1 MADKQLM
8 VDTSILIDYFRKTDK
23 ANARLVAHFRQYNQL
38 YISSITAFE
47 VYNGA
52 TELHKQF
59 WEEMLLRFIILDF
72 DGKAAKQ
79 AAQIVEQ
86 LKAKRKTIDKPD
98 LFIAATA
105 TIHGLTF
112 DTLNVKHFIHIDN
125 LDLLAAAGGEA
136 DAGGV
141 L

>member
-1 MADKQLM
+1 MADRKLM
-8 VDTSILIDYFRKTDK
+8 IDTSILIDYFRKSDK
-23 ANARLVAHFRQYNQL
+23 ANSRLIAHFRQYDQL

-59 WEEMLLRFIILDF
+59 WEEMLLRLIILDF
-72 DGKAAKQ
+72 DGRAARQ
-79 AAQIVEQ
+79 AAAIVGQ

-105 TIHGLTF
+105 AVHGLTF
-112 DTLNVKHFIHIDN
+112 DTLNLKHFIHIDN
-125 LDLLAAAGGEA
+125 LDLLTTENGS
-136 DAGGV
+136 
-141 L
+141 